1 MEARILLT
9 CVPRGASRLQ
19 CDHVKKNQRGRH
31 QGKI

>member
-19 CDHVKKNQRGRH
+19 CGHVKKYQLGRH
-31 QGKI
+31 RGKI